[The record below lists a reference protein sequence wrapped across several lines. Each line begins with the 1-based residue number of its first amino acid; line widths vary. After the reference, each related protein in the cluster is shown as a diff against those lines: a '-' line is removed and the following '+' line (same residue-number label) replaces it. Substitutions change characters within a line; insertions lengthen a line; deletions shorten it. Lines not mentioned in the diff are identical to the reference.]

1 MKVHLIARRGLFGM
15 LGMAAAAGVLA
26 IACGSSSASEPT
38 PSSTP
43 QAGATQPAP
52 ADSPTPAATPS
63 SVALAAVGDLML
75 GRSIGYRIEADG
87 PGIVFDDAINNVL
100 READIT
106 AGNLEMVVS
115 EFGSPQPK
123 GYTFRAPVESIAA
136 LQAAGFDV
144 VSQANNH
151 AMDFGRLALLDTA
164 ENLRASGIEP
174 VGAGPDIAAA
184 SKATVIERN
193 GLRIAFVGLVDAPA
207 EGPGFSRDSWEATAD
222 RAGVAWADV
231 ASVTNAVH
239 AASASADLVVV
250 MLHFGIEYATEP
262 TATQQR
268 LAHAAIDA
276 GASLVIGSHPHV
288 LQEVEEYGGGL
299 IAYSLGNF
307 VFDGFD
313 GSANETAILKVT
325 LTANGV
331 ESWKLVPVDIVKNG
345 LPRLHEE

>member
-1 MKVHLIARRGLFGM
+1 M
-15 LGMAAAAGVLA
+15 LGLVAMAGVLA
-26 IACGSSSASEPT
+26 VACGSSSANEPA
-38 PSSTP
+38 PSSTVRRE
-43 QAGATQPAP
+43 ATQPAP
-52 ADSPTPAATPS
+52 ANSPTPTATPS
-63 SVALAAVGDLML
+63 SVTLAAVGDLML
-75 GRSIGYRIEADG
+75 GRSIGDRIEADG
-87 PGIVFDDAINNVL
+87 PGVVFDEAINDVL
-100 READIT
+100 SGADIT

-123 GYTFRAPVESIAA
+123 GYTFRAPLEAVAV
-136 LQAAGFDV
+136 LKAAGFDV

-151 AMDFGRLALLDTA
+151 AMDFGRLALLDTG

-174 VGAGPDIAAA
+174 VGAGADIAAA
-184 SKATVIERN
+184 SRATVVERN

-207 EGPGFSRDSWEATAD
+207 EGPGFSRDTWEATAS
-222 RAGVAWADV
+222 RAGVAWADT

-239 AASASADLVVV
+239 TAAASADLVVV

-262 TATQQR
+262 NATQQR

-276 GASLVIGSHPHV
+276 GATLVIGSHPHV
-288 LQEVEEYGGGL
+288 LQEVEKYGGGL

-313 GSANETAILKVT
+313 GSANETAILEVT
-325 LTANGV
+325 LSASGV

-345 LPRLHEE
+345 LPRLREE